1 VFDSIDNHPTLVTM
15 RTQARVDALRQEA
28 EAHRL
33 LKQARTGAPGFQDR
47 LLLNVGD
54 GLISLGCRLKARCEP
69 NPAVSNL
76 HLGQA
81 G

>member
-1 VFDSIDNHPTLVTM
+1 MFNSIDNHPTLVTM
-15 RTQARVDALRQEA
+15 RTQARVDALLQEA

-33 LKQARTGAPGFQDR
+33 LKQTRTGAPGLQDR

-54 GLISLGCRLKARCEP
+54 GLISLGSRLKARCEP
-69 NPAVSNL
+69 DPAASNL
-76 HLGQA
+76 HLGRV